1 MKLKRKF
8 FYHNHDKYITTPE
21 FNKFTADIF
30 ALRLKWANLAS
41 RSDLVN
47 LVNKTYFDEKLKNLY
62 RKITS
67 NKTKIVLVENEFK
80 KLQTFDSS
88 LFIGQ
93 SYFNNDGAQ
102 LYLKF
107 QPIYK
112 TITTFPGLK
121 NTMSEWESK
130 GLSNEKFRPP
140 YTVNKILSPKML
152 WDNSRLGLRFEGSS
166 LK

>member
-93 SYFNNDGAQ
+93 SCFNNDGAQ
-102 LYLKF
+102 IYLIF
-107 QPIYK
+107 
-112 TITTFPGLK
+112 
-121 NTMSEWESK
+121 
-130 GLSNEKFRPP
+130 
-140 YTVNKILSPKML
+140 
-152 WDNSRLGLRFEGSS
+152 
-166 LK
+166 

>member
-21 FNKFTADIF
+21 FTADIF

-41 RSDLVN
+41 KSDLVN

-102 LYLKF
+102 LYLML
-107 QPIYK
+107 QPLYY
-112 TITTFPGLK
+112 TLK
-121 NTMSEWESK
+121 KLGETESVVSWKSK
-130 GLSNEKFRPP
+130 GLSA
-140 YTVNKILSPKML
+140 Y
-152 WDNSRLGLRFEGSS
+152 
-166 LK
+166 